1 MSANSIEYF
10 HKLYGVN
17 PNSVFGYFDF
27 GYSGYS
33 GKNQLTGLQSGNS
46 SKLVITDPN
55 NSIWKNSGS
64 LSLDASSYL
73 KYEGLLVNPY
83 AAAISFS
90 RDAEKEYL
98 LFSSMG
104 QTNGVYSGFNVGIS
118 AYGYP
123 YVEYIDNVYGR
134 VTLLNTSNRYPKTGI
149 LFIEVDSNSCSLGT
163 FTDPDNFNIEK
174 CKFFQNGYAQSNS
187 IYIGGNPNLNNNNNF
202 SGKIFEFILQSK
214 DFLSYDPNLI
224 LSGFLYDV
232 QSIKTTGYISGQ
244 TGILYGDIISISG
257 CQFFVSDTRTES
269 VVVNV
274 YTGITEYF
282 SNEQEFRDFNNDIY
296 YSFTTS
302 FLTGVVNAGLLESAP
317 ERSFSCFSNTD
328 YSSLFQYAS
337 GYVINY
343 SITNYYSI
351 PKFEEFFL
359 RYSSGISYNFT
370 NTGDSIFNI
379 YIFNDKSKNNLLNFN
394 QVSNNFITVDSP
406 TNIYGYQSVDLN
418 TGNFDLF
425 NNGQLQRVST
435 GYNQALISGR
445 INYLPE
451 YDFLKSGLN
460 LFNNNIYDINLNNFI
475 GSEGFASQ
483 FYTLTQ
489 SYSSGGPIGS
499 ISLANSLIFF
509 NGQLLTSGIDYFNNN
524 ILFNIDNQNNVL
536 AKIPLSNVSYKNIVF
551 TGNTNIGY
559 VYEGALNIKTDS
571 YLKDSSMVWLNG
583 IRMKLNND
591 YIELDD
597 SIFSNQFV
605 ETNGYLIYNN
615 TV

>member
-1 MSANSIEYF
+1 MPANSIEYF
-10 HKLYGVN
+10 NRLYGVN
-17 PNSVFGYFDF
+17 PNSIFGYFDF
-27 GYSGYS
+27 AYSGYS

-55 NSIWKNSGS
+55 NSIWKNSGY
-64 LSLDASSYL
+64 LSLDSSSYL
-73 KYEGLLVNPY
+73 KYDGLSISPY

-90 RDAEKEYL
+90 RDSEEEYI

-104 QTNGVYSGFNVGIS
+104 QTNGIYSGFNIGIN

-134 VTLLNTSNRYPKTGI
+134 ITLFNTSNRYPKTGL
-149 LFIEVDSNSCSLGT
+149 LFIEADSNSCSLGT
-163 FTDPDNFNIEK
+163 FADPDNFNIEK
-174 CKFFQNGYAQSNS
+174 CKFFQNGYMQSNN
-187 IYIGGNPNLNNNNNF
+187 IYIGGNPGLNNKNF

-232 QSIKTTGYISGQ
+232 ESIKTTGYISGQ
-244 TGILYGDIISISG
+244 TGILYGDIISVSG
-257 CQFFVSDTRTES
+257 CQFFVTDTRTES
-269 VVVNV
+269 VVVDV

-302 FLTGVVNAGLLESAP
+302 FLTGVINGGLVESAP
-317 ERSFSCFSNTD
+317 SVSFSCFGSTNYSNI
-328 YSSLFQYAS
+328 FQYTS

-343 SITNYYSI
+343 SIINYYSI
-351 PKFEEFFL
+351 PKFEEFFQ

-379 YIFNDKSKNNLLNFN
+379 YTFNDKDRNNLLNFN
-394 QVSNNFITVDSP
+394 QTSQNFISINSP
-406 TNIYGYQSVDLN
+406 TNIYGYQSINLN
-418 TGNFDLF
+418 TGKFVLF
-425 NNGQLQRVST
+425 QNGQMQRIST
-435 GYNQALISGR
+435 GYDQVLISGK

-451 YDFLKSGLN
+451 YDFLKSGFN
-460 LFNNNIYDINLNNFI
+460 LFNNNIYNINLNNFI
-475 GSEGFASQ
+475 GTEGLNSE

-489 SYSSGGPIGS
+489 SYNSGGPIGS
-499 ISLANSLIFF
+499 INLANSLIFF
-509 NGQLLTSGIDYFNNN
+509 NGQLLTSGIDYINNN

-536 AKIPLSNVSYKNIVF
+536 AKIPLNGIKYKNIVF
-551 TGNTNIGY
+551 TGNPNIGY
-559 VYEGALNIKTDS
+559 SYDGALNIITGP

-583 IRMKLNND
+583 IRMKLNDD